1 MNTGKKFAYGLL
13 ALVVVAAIK
22 TCHDTNSGSSSTNTN
37 SNNSSGAPVVLSDA
51 DRAAIEAQAHAD
63 AVAASPTMTPEA
75 VKAAAKRA
83 AEAKAAAA
91 EAKEKAEAV
100 AKAEAEKAADAAKA
114 AVAARLT
121 AKIPD
126 YALDEYT
133 KDQFPKLYKALG
145 KAGVKEAEKGAK
157 AAALKAALS
166 DDCKSVESAS
176 VSMETRS
183 TKHMEF
189 FVNCDIDPVEGSPIT
204 VKQWR
209 FKASELK
216 DKHGKWYST
225 ETVTGAEAPGESD
238 TDKNLRKQE
247 AERNQAPADYM
258 RCEEA
263 IKAQLDYP
271 SSADFHYLAGRAD
284 FVNPQNENV
293 IRIDFEAKN
302 GFGNMLPFVANCIFK
317 HNGKVIA
324 DIYKR

>member
-1 MNTGKKFAYGLL
+1 MTPKNQWFTMGAI
-13 ALVVVAAIK
+13 ALVVVAAIHS
-22 TCHDTNSGSSSTNTN
+22 CSSDSN
-37 SNNSSGAPVVLSDA
+37 SNTSASNSAPFVLSDA

-63 AVAASPTMTPEA
+63 AAAASPTMKPEA

-83 AEAKAAAA
+83 AEAKAAAV
-91 EAKEKAEAV
+91 EAK
-100 AKAEAEKAADAAKA
+100 AKAEAAEKAAETAADAAKDA
-114 AVAARLT
+114 AAARLT

-126 YALDEYT
+126 WALDEYT

-145 KAGVKEAEKGAK
+145 KAGVKEAEQGAK

-166 DDCKSVESAS
+166 DECKSVESAS

-189 FVNCDIDPVEGSPIT
+189 FVNCDIDAVEGSPIT

-216 DKHGKWYST
+216 DKHGKWYT
-225 ETVTGAEAPGESD
+225 VETVTGAEAPGESD

-247 AERNQAPADYM
+247 EERNQAPANYL

-271 SSADFHYLAGRAD
+271 SSADFHTLLGQAQ
-284 FVNPQNENV
+284 FVNPNNENV
-293 IRIDFEAKN
+293 IKLEFDAKN
-302 GFGNMLPFVANCIFK
+302 GYGNMLPFVANCIFK
-317 HNGKVIA
+317 HDGSVIA

>member
-13 ALVVVAAIK
+13 ALVVIAAVK
-22 TCHDTNSGSSSTNTN
+22 TCHDTNSGSSSSSSN
-37 SNNSSGAPVVLSDA
+37 NNSSAPVVLSDA

-83 AEAKAAAA
+83 ADAKAAA
-91 EAKEKAEAV
+91 EAAKSRAADV
-100 AKAEAEKAADAAKA
+100 AKAEAETAATAATNA
-114 AVAARLT
+114 AAARLT
-121 AKIPD
+121 AKIQD
-126 YALDEYT
+126 YALDKYT
-133 KDQFPKLYKALG
+133 KDEFPKLFKALG
-145 KAGVKEAEKGAK
+145 KQGVKEAERGAK

-166 DDCKSVESAS
+166 EDCKSVENAS
-176 VSMETRS
+176 VTMQS
-183 TKHMEF
+183 TKKHMEF
-189 FVNCDIDPVEGSPIT
+189 FVNCEIDPVEGSPLEM
-204 VKQWR
+204 KQWR
-209 FKASELK
+209 FATSELK
-216 DKHGKWYST
+216 DKHGKWYT
-225 ETVTGAEAPGESD
+225 AETVTGAEAPGESD
-238 TDKNLRKQE
+238 TDKNMKAQE
-247 AERNQAPADYM
+247 AERNQAPADYS

>member
-22 TCHDTNSGSSSTNTN
+22 TCHDTNSGSSTN

-83 AEAKAAAA
+83 ADAKAAA
-91 EAKEKAEAV
+91 EAAKAKAV
-100 AKAEAEKAADAAKA
+100 GAAKAEAETAAAAANTA
-114 AVAARLT
+114 AAARLT

-126 YALDEYT
+126 WALDKYT
-133 KDQFPKLYKALG
+133 KDEFPKLYNALG
-145 KAGVKEAEKGAK
+145 KKGVKEAEAGAK

-166 DDCKSVESAS
+166 DDCKSVEAAS

-216 DKHGKWYST
+216 DAHGKWLT
-225 ETVTGAEAPGESD
+225 AETATGAEAPGESD
-238 TDKNLRKQE
+238 TDKNLKAQE
-247 AERNQAPADYM
+247 AERNQAPADYS